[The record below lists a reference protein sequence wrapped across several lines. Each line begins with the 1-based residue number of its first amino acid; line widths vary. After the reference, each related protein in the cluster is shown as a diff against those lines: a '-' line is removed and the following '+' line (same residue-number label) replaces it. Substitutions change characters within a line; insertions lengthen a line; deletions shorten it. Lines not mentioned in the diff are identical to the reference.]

1 MKMERAKLVGIWKN
15 ARSFSNYPAL
25 MVLVLFGVFGAIVWN
40 QQVAQENSAKEDEVK
55 AKEYEKTGMLL
66 VEASCNKKKM
76 FRQLLVQNN
85 IGQQYAVANFD
96 EIYDAAKAKNKKNCS
111 LLTRPVALAGIDGND
126 SFTNTTALTPN
137 GWESTSKQGVY
148 QKWCKTGECDTGKV
162 TEGQRYSILM
172 LWCKEA
178 PCGDIYGQVNLY
190 NGSGVV
196 VGYTNDTG
204 YGGQGE
210 KVLLTFSSYQVFS
223 SMRLTELNL
232 R

>member
-1 MKMERAKLVGIWKN
+1 MKMERIKLVGILKN

-40 QQVAQENSAKEDEVK
+40 QQVAQENSAKEDEVN

-126 SFTNTTALTPN
+126 SFTNTTENTQNLTTTVLSFHPIFSKWWCSGAIKNILLPN
-137 GWESTSKQGVY
+137 TRN
-148 QKWCKTGECDTGKV
+148 QKTCKI
-162 TEGQRYSILM
+162 TERVSATNTKPTIIKKRIL
-172 LWCKEA
+172 
-178 PCGDIYGQVNLY
+178 PHD
-190 NGSGVV
+190 
-196 VGYTNDTG
+196 
-204 YGGQGE
+204 
-210 KVLLTFSSYQVFS
+210 KVLPI
-223 SMRLTELNL
+223 
-232 R
+232 

>member
-1 MKMERAKLVGIWKN
+1 MDKVKLVGIWKN
-15 ARSFSNYPAL
+15 ARSFLNFPAL
-25 MVLVLFGVFGAIVWN
+25 MVLVLVGVFGAIVWN
-40 QQVAQENSAKEDEVK
+40 QQVAQEKSAKEDK
-55 AKEYEKTGMLL
+55 ANEKKHEKIGMLL

-85 IGQQYAVANFD
+85 IGQQYAFANFD
-96 EIYDAAKAKNKKNCS
+96 AIYDAAKAKNKKNCS
-111 LLTRPVALAGIDGND
+111 LLTRPVALPGIGGSD
-126 SFTNTTALTPN
+126 SFTNTTENTPD

-148 QKWCKTGECDTGKV
+148 QKWCNTGECDTGKV
-162 TEGQRYSILM
+162 TEGQRYSVLM

-204 YGGQGE
+204 YGDKGE
-210 KVLLTFSSYQVFS
+210 KVLLTFSSYQDFS

>member
-1 MKMERAKLVGIWKN
+1 MKMGRAKLFGIWKN

-40 QQVAQENSAKEDEVK
+40 QQVAQENSVKEDEVK
-55 AKEYEKTGMLL
+55 AKEYEKAGMLL
-66 VEASCNKKKM
+66 LEASCNKKKM
-76 FRQLLVQNN
+76 FSQLLAQNN
-85 IGQQYAVANFD
+85 IGKQYAVENIDA
-96 EIYDAAKAKNKKNCS
+96 IYDAAKAKNKQNCS
-111 LLTRPVALAGIDGND
+111 LLAIPVALAEIYGSD
-126 SFTNTTALTPN
+126 SFTDTTANTPN

-204 YGGQGE
+204 YGDKGE
-210 KVLLTFSSYQVFS
+210 KVLLTFSSYQDFS